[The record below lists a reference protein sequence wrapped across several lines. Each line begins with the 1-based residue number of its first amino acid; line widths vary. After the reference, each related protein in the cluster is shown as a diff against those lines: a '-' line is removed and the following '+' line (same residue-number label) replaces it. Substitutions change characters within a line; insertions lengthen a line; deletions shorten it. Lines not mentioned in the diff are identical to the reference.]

1 MKRDRHAMISRAG
14 GNHAAAGVFGRE
26 GQESVQRAPLFER
39 TGQLQVFELEK
50 YLTAGHSADRF
61 RVSERREMKVNRET
75 PHSTHAVGAGYR
87 QNYLVEMV
95 KVGLGKIFLGR
106 L

>member
-14 GNHAAAGVFGRE
+14 GNHAAAGIFGRE

-61 RVSERREMKVNRET
+61 RVSERREIDLLLD
-75 PHSTHAVGAGYR
+75 ALAGFFDIDEGNHG
-87 QNYLVEMV
+87 QCQS
-95 KVGLGKIFLGR
+95 
-106 L
+106 